1 MYRRIA
7 NTVSLLVL
15 LVTASLAAATPTFA
29 QGAQQN
35 ETDLQFIKRMTA
47 SAKRTSAK
55 AERLGETVK
64 KAAERESRVSLQRED
79 NNGQQ
84 DLYGSPNRATSRSK
98 EESYRRA
105 GRKLRSLQKRADKQ
119 LEELAD
125 MQRSLGSTEQLDRN
139 PIEATIMRLERD
151 VDAVEHDLRLGRY

>member
-7 NTVSLLVL
+7 NTVSLLLL
-15 LVTASLAAATPTFA
+15 LVTVSLAAATPTFA

-47 SAKRTSAK
+47 SVKRTSAR
-55 AERLGETVK
+55 AERLGETLK
-64 KAAERESRVSLQRED
+64 QMAERESRVSLQRDD
-79 NNGQQ
+79 NYEQQ

-105 GRKLRSLQKRADKQ
+105 GRKLRSLQRKADKE
-119 LEELAD
+119 LEKLAD
-125 MQRSLGSTEQLDRN
+125 LQRSVGSTEELDRN
-139 PIEATIMRLERD
+139 PVEATIKRLERD
-151 VDAVEHDLRLGRY
+151 VDTVEHDLRLGRY